1 MTGSHEV
8 RGSIPLCSTR
18 TRKTTSISESACCFV
33 IQQQCMGDVKM
44 KQKRKPY
51 DKCIFHVN
59 VDSEKGDKIRIQFP
73 VGAVKKILKASGK
86 LPLPQETLQEI
97 DLSELMDA
105 VAACLSEEAE
115 GDFVT
120 VETAGGTHVR
130 VFVAE
135 K

>member
-1 MTGSHEV
+1 MTEKRV
-8 RGSIPLCSTR
+8 
-18 TRKTTSISESACCFV
+18 
-33 IQQQCMGDVKM
+33 VK
-44 KQKRKPY
+44 KQIPY
-51 DKCIFHVN
+51 DKRIFHVDI
-59 VDSEKGDKIRIQFP
+59 DSEKGDKIRIQFP

-130 VFVAE
+130 VYVDE
-135 K
+135 Q

>member
-1 MTGSHEV
+1 MTEKRV
-8 RGSIPLCSTR
+8 
-18 TRKTTSISESACCFV
+18 
-33 IQQQCMGDVKM
+33 VK
-44 KQKRKPY
+44 KQIPY
-51 DKCIFHVN
+51 DKRIFHVDI
-59 VDSEKGDKIRIQFP
+59 DSEKGDKIRIQFP

-105 VAACLSEEAE
+105 VTACLSEEAE

-130 VFVAE
+130 VYVAE
-135 K
+135 N

>member
-1 MTGSHEV
+1 
-8 RGSIPLCSTR
+8 
-18 TRKTTSISESACCFV
+18 
-33 IQQQCMGDVKM
+33 MGDVKM

-97 DLSELMDA
+97 DLSELMEA
-105 VAACLSEEAE
+105 VAACLDEEVV

>member
-1 MTGSHEV
+1 MTEKRV
-8 RGSIPLCSTR
+8 
-18 TRKTTSISESACCFV
+18 
-33 IQQQCMGDVKM
+33 VK
-44 KQKRKPY
+44 KQIPY
-51 DKCIFHVN
+51 DKRIFHVDI
-59 VDSEKGDKIRIQFP
+59 DSEKGGKIRIQFP

-105 VAACLSEEAE
+105 VTACLSEEAE

-120 VETAGGTHVR
+120 VETAGGTYVR

>member
-1 MTGSHEV
+1 
-8 RGSIPLCSTR
+8 
-18 TRKTTSISESACCFV
+18 
-33 IQQQCMGDVKM
+33 M
-44 KQKRKPY
+44 KQKRKLY

-86 LPLPQETLQEI
+86 LPLPQEDLQEI
-97 DLSELMDA
+97 DLRELMDA
-105 VAACLSEEAE
+105 VTTCLSEEAE

>member
-1 MTGSHEV
+1 MTEKRV
-8 RGSIPLCSTR
+8 
-18 TRKTTSISESACCFV
+18 
-33 IQQQCMGDVKM
+33 VK
-44 KQKRKPY
+44 KQIPY
-51 DKCIFHVN
+51 DKRIFHVDI
-59 VDSEKGDKIRIQFP
+59 DSEKGDKIRIQFP

-105 VAACLSEEAE
+105 VTACLSEEAE

>member
-1 MTGSHEV
+1 MTEKRV
-8 RGSIPLCSTR
+8 
-18 TRKTTSISESACCFV
+18 
-33 IQQQCMGDVKM
+33 VK
-44 KQKRKPY
+44 KQIPY
-51 DKCIFHVN
+51 DKRIFHVDI
-59 VDSEKGDKIRIQFP
+59 DSEKGDKIRIQFP

>member
-1 MTGSHEV
+1 MTEKRV
-8 RGSIPLCSTR
+8 
-18 TRKTTSISESACCFV
+18 
-33 IQQQCMGDVKM
+33 VK
-44 KQKRKPY
+44 KQIPY
-51 DKCIFHVN
+51 DKRIFHVDI
-59 VDSEKGDKIRIQFP
+59 DSEKGDKIRIQFP

-86 LPLPQETLQEI
+86 LPLPQEALQEI

-105 VAACLSEEAE
+105 VTACLSEEAE

-120 VETAGGTHVR
+120 VETAGGTYVR

>member
-1 MTGSHEV
+1 MTEKRV
-8 RGSIPLCSTR
+8 
-18 TRKTTSISESACCFV
+18 
-33 IQQQCMGDVKM
+33 VK
-44 KQKRKPY
+44 KQIPY
-51 DKCIFHVN
+51 DKRIFHVDI
-59 VDSEKGDKIRIQFP
+59 DSEKGDKIRIQFP

-105 VAACLSEEAE
+105 VTACLSEEAE

-130 VFVAE
+130 VYVDE
-135 K
+135 Q

>member
-1 MTGSHEV
+1 MTEKRV
-8 RGSIPLCSTR
+8 
-18 TRKTTSISESACCFV
+18 
-33 IQQQCMGDVKM
+33 VK
-44 KQKRKPY
+44 KQIPY
-51 DKCIFHVN
+51 DKRIFHVDI
-59 VDSEKGDKIRIQFP
+59 DSEKGDKIRIQFP

-86 LPLPQETLQEI
+86 LPLPQEDLQEI
-97 DLSELMDA
+97 DLRELMDA
-105 VAACLSEEAE
+105 VTACLSEEAE

>member
-1 MTGSHEV
+1 M
-8 RGSIPLCSTR
+8 
-18 TRKTTSISESACCFV
+18 
-33 IQQQCMGDVKM
+33 
-44 KQKRKPY
+44 
-51 DKCIFHVN
+51 
-59 VDSEKGDKIRIQFP
+59 DSEKGDKIRIQFP

-105 VAACLSEEAE
+105 VTACLSEEAE

>member
-1 MTGSHEV
+1 MTEKRV
-8 RGSIPLCSTR
+8 
-18 TRKTTSISESACCFV
+18 
-33 IQQQCMGDVKM
+33 VK
-44 KQKRKPY
+44 KQIPY
-51 DKCIFHVN
+51 DKRIFHVDI
-59 VDSEKGDKIRIQFP
+59 DSEKGDKIRIQFP

-86 LPLPQETLQEI
+86 LPLPQEALQEI

-105 VAACLSEEAE
+105 VTACLSEEAE

>member
-1 MTGSHEV
+1 MTEKRV
-8 RGSIPLCSTR
+8 
-18 TRKTTSISESACCFV
+18 
-33 IQQQCMGDVKM
+33 VK
-44 KQKRKPY
+44 KQIPY
-51 DKCIFHVN
+51 DKRIFHVDI
-59 VDSEKGDKIRIQFP
+59 DSEKGDKIRIQFP

-86 LPLPQETLQEI
+86 LPLPQEDLQEI
-97 DLSELMDA
+97 DLRELMDA
-105 VAACLSEEAE
+105 VTTCLSEEAE

>member
-1 MTGSHEV
+1 
-8 RGSIPLCSTR
+8 
-18 TRKTTSISESACCFV
+18 
-33 IQQQCMGDVKM
+33 MGDVKM

-120 VETAGGTHVR
+120 AETAGGTHVR

>member
-1 MTGSHEV
+1 
-8 RGSIPLCSTR
+8 
-18 TRKTTSISESACCFV
+18 
-33 IQQQCMGDVKM
+33 MGDVKM

-86 LPLPQETLQEI
+86 LPMPQETLQEI

-115 GDFVT
+115 EDFVT

>member
-1 MTGSHEV
+1 
-8 RGSIPLCSTR
+8 
-18 TRKTTSISESACCFV
+18 
-33 IQQQCMGDVKM
+33 M

-86 LPLPQETLQEI
+86 LPLPQEDLKEI

-105 VAACLSEEAE
+105 VTACLSEEAE

>member
-1 MTGSHEV
+1 MTEKRV
-8 RGSIPLCSTR
+8 
-18 TRKTTSISESACCFV
+18 
-33 IQQQCMGDVKM
+33 VK
-44 KQKRKPY
+44 KQIPY
-51 DKCIFHVN
+51 DKRIFHVDI
-59 VDSEKGDKIRIQFP
+59 DSEKGDKIRIPFP

-105 VAACLSEEAE
+105 VTACLSEEAE

>member
-1 MTGSHEV
+1 MTEKRV
-8 RGSIPLCSTR
+8 
-18 TRKTTSISESACCFV
+18 
-33 IQQQCMGDVKM
+33 VK
-44 KQKRKPY
+44 KQIPY
-51 DKCIFHVN
+51 DKRIFHV
-59 VDSEKGDKIRIQFP
+59 DIDREKGDKIRIQFP